1 MFTVDV
7 KQYNNDTTTQN
18 LLQINDLHWVL
29 GCNYLGAINLTLGW
43 FSNKRKFYHAVK
55 QLLFYSMVKFPFI
68 GECYNI
74 RRPTSSWRLWYI
86 RWYIQ
91 GLCSQLSESWH
102 LGEEG
107 GGQSLFKQSW
117 SQGGHASSED
127 IKDAA
132 EFDVSRG
139 IRTAESEHPYILN
152 ECQLH
157 GWHEKGVQ
165 SFVSR
170 SKLCPPTPTSPMH
183 GVTSHVQ
190 VKDPVCSV
198 VTLLHGGSS
207 CRYDSLYFNLRKCNI
222 FVTKLSIYTWLNK

>member
-7 KQYNNDTTTQN
+7 KQQYNNNTTTQN

-29 GCNYLGAINLTLGW
+29 GCNYLGAINLALGW

-55 QLLFYSMVKFPFI
+55 QSLFYSTVKFPFI

-74 RRPTSSWRLWYI
+74 RRPTSRWRLWYI
-86 RWYIQ
+86 SGYIQ

-102 LGEEG
+102 LGEG

-127 IKDAA
+127 TKDA
-132 EFDVSRG
+132 EFDLSRG
-139 IRTAESEHPYILN
+139 IRTSKSEHPYILN

-170 SKLCPPTPTSPMH
+170 SKLCPHPHSP
-183 GVTSHVQ
+183 
-190 VKDPVCSV
+190 
-198 VTLLHGGSS
+198 
-207 CRYDSLYFNLRKCNI
+207 
-222 FVTKLSIYTWLNK
+222 